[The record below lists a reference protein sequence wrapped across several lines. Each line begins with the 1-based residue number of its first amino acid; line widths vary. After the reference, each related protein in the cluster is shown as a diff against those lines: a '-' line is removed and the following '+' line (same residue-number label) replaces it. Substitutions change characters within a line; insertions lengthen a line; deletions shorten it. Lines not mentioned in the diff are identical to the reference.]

1 MYMDSMI
8 VDLAKYRIEKA
19 HNDLQASKIMLENN
33 LFAQSLNRSY
43 YSIFHAVRAILAFKK
58 FDSKKHSG
66 IIAYFNQNFINE
78 GIFEKEYSK
87 ILMGA
92 EKIRNK
98 SDYNDF
104 YVASK
109 VDAKQQIINAEKFI
123 KTMEEYINKIT
134 NVNVE
139 N

>member
-1 MYMDSMI
+1 MCMDDMI

-19 HNDLQASKIMLENN
+19 HNDSQASKIMLENS
-33 LFAQSLNRSY
+33 LYAQSLNRSY
-43 YSIFHAVRAILAFKK
+43 YSIFHAVRAVLAFDQ

-66 IIAYFNQNFINE
+66 IIAYFNHNFISN
-78 GIFEKEYSK
+78 GVFDKEYSK

-104 YVASK
+104 YIASK
-109 VDAKQQIINAEKFI
+109 TDAEQQIMNAEKFI
-123 KTMEEYINKIT
+123 KTMEEYITKLVTEEKNK
-134 NVNVE
+134 
-139 N
+139 

>member
-1 MYMDSMI
+1 MDSMI

>member
-1 MYMDSMI
+1 MYMDNMI
-8 VDLAKYRIEKA
+8 VELVKYRIEKA
-19 HNDLQASKIMLENN
+19 KNDLQASRIMLENN

-43 YSIFHAVRAILAFKK
+43 YSIFHAVRAILAFEK

-66 IIAYFNQNFINE
+66 IIAYFNHNFIST
-78 GIFEKEYSK
+78 GIFDKEYSK

-104 YVASK
+104 YIASK
-109 VDAKQQIINAEKFI
+109 SDAEQQIINADKFI
-123 KTMEEYINKIT
+123 KTMEEYTMKLINKQK
-134 NVNVE
+134 
-139 N
+139 

>member
-1 MYMDSMI
+1 MDNVI

-19 HNDLQASKIMLENN
+19 HNDLQASKIMLESK
-33 LFAQSLNRSY
+33 LYAQSLNRSY
-43 YSIFHAVRAILAFKK
+43 YSIFHVVRAILAFDQ

-66 IIAYFNQNFINE
+66 IIAYFNHNFIST
-78 GIFEKEYSK
+78 GIFDKEYSK

-104 YVASK
+104 YIASK
-109 VDAKQQIINAEKFI
+109 TDAEQQIMNAEKFI
-123 KTMEEYINKIT
+123 KTMEDYITKLISEGKN
-134 NVNVE
+134 N
-139 N
+139 

>member
-1 MYMDSMI
+1 MNNMI
-8 VDLAKYRIEKA
+8 IDLAKYRMEKA
-19 HNDLQASKIMLENN
+19 KSDLEASKILLENK

-43 YSIFHAVRAILAFKK
+43 YSIFHAVRSVLAFEK

-66 IIAYFNQNFINE
+66 IIAYFNHNFINKK
-78 GIFEKEYSK
+78 IFDEEYSK

-104 YVASK
+104 YIASK
-109 VDAKQQIINAEKFI
+109 SDAKQQIENANRFI
-123 KTMEEYINKIT
+123 VTMEEYILEMINK
-134 NVNVE
+134 NF
-139 N
+139 

>member
-1 MYMDSMI
+1 MCMDNVI

-19 HNDLQASKIMLENN
+19 HNDLQASKIMLESK
-33 LFAQSLNRSY
+33 LYAQSLNRSY
-43 YSIFHAVRAILAFKK
+43 YSIFHVVRAILAFDQ

-66 IIAYFNQNFINE
+66 IIAYFNHNFIST
-78 GIFEKEYSK
+78 GIFDKEYSK

-104 YVASK
+104 YIASK
-109 VDAKQQIINAEKFI
+109 TDAEQQIMNAEKFI
-123 KTMEEYINKIT
+123 KTMEEYITKLISEGKN
-134 NVNVE
+134 N
-139 N
+139 

>member
-1 MYMDSMI
+1 MDDMFI
-8 VDLAKYRIEKA
+8 DLARYRMEKA
-19 HNDLQASKIMLENN
+19 KSDLEASKLMLENN

-43 YSIFHAVRAILAFKK
+43 YSIFHAVRSVLAFEK

-66 IIAYFNQNFINE
+66 IIAYFNRNFISKK
-78 GIFEKEYSK
+78 IFDKEYSK

-104 YVASK
+104 YIASK
-109 VDAKQQIINAEKFI
+109 YDAEQQIINANKFI
-123 KTMEEYINKIT
+123 KTMEKYVLKLIDSSK
-134 NVNVE
+134 
-139 N
+139 